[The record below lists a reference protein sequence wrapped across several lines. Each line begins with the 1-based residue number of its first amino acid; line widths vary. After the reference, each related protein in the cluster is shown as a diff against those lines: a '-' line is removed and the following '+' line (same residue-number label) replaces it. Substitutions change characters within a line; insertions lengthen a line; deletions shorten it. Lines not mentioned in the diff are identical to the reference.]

1 MIHNYLLMYILVPI
15 ETVGSSDGSDS
26 NDISNPGTLRFEDH
40 ESSVLPN
47 PNTKFDFNQHHER
60 SHSQGGSFSAVGN
73 KMERKGSQDIIDKES
88 DFQKKFQL
96 EKINGASSSIP
107 YNIDSSY
114 MAGTRSSFGST
125 SRSNT
130 SSLGTNGTNN
140 SYNSRSSMNEAQ
152 NMHPVYPPRSSPNT
166 SMISDSFAP
175 NMDNDGE
182 IEIAHGRKVSKDS
195 ELSSSRHVNEYL
207 ALNNWNAEPHNMDNI
222 GQSGSLSSFSSSSGS
237 NRNRPPS
244 NRSSSSAE
252 RK

>member
-1 MIHNYLLMYILVPI
+1 MIITILVPI

-60 SHSQGGSFSAVGN
+60 SHSQGGSFSTLSN
-73 KMERKGSQDIIDKES
+73 KIERKGGHDIIDRES
-88 DFQKKFQL
+88 DIQRKFHL
-96 EKINGASSSIP
+96 EKKNGASSSIP

-130 SSLGTNGTNN
+130 SSLGTNGTDN
-140 SYNSRSSMNEAQ
+140 SYNSRSSMTEAQ
-152 NMHPVYPPRSSPNT
+152 NMHSVYPTRSSPNT

-175 NMDNDGE
+175 N
-182 IEIAHGRKVSKDS
+182 
-195 ELSSSRHVNEYL
+195 EYL
-207 ALNNWNAEPHNMDNI
+207 ALNNCNVEPHNIDNI